1 MVNSVIKTAIKYV
14 CDFFIFGFISSGL
27 IKIIK
32 SIQWAFGIDEMSE
45 DDDDK
50 KTKPVS
56 KNKAS
61 QKKPVNLSLSIPNIN
76 GFNSRGLTT
85 LVSNNT

>member
-1 MVNSVIKTAIKYV
+1 M
-14 CDFFIFGFISSGL
+14 
-27 IKIIK
+27 IKILK
-32 SIQWAFGIDEMSE
+32 SIQWALGIDEISDS

-76 GFNSRGLTT
+76 GFNTRGLTT
-85 LVSNNT
+85 LVPNNT